1 VAPPPTS
8 KPGRLLIAL
17 VVLLIGG
24 IAWAFWPG
32 TDSSVRLGL
41 DLQGGTQV
49 IMIPQPVV
57 EGAEITEEQLA
68 QSVEIIRA
76 RVDGLGV
83 AEAEVTTQGS
93 GAGAAIVV
101 SVPGVGQDRVVDL
114 VQRTALLNFR
124 PVWNILSPLAVDPAT
139 DPATDSATDESA
151 TEEGVEEGVDPSP
164 SPEATAEEPES
175 ESSADQGGARSAEI
189 VQAADYTPQFQTEV
203 DALDCQDPVNLAG
216 GTPDNPEQWLGACD
230 QEGVSKY
237 VMEPAFIQG
246 VNVTD
251 ANAQLTQ
258 QGIGWVVTLEFDSE
272 GASALADASTELSAL
287 PECGTGATPCNAFA
301 IVLDGVVVSA
311 PRFNEPIIG
320 GQAQIE
326 GDFNAQ
332 EARDLA
338 NVLKYGALPVTLE
351 VVDVTSV
358 SATVGGDQLRA
369 GIIAGLIGLSVVSL
383 YLLLYYR
390 LLGLVAVLSLGVA
403 GALLYLFVVIFSKT
417 IGLTLTLAGV
427 AGAIVA
433 VGITADSFI
442 VYFERIRDELR
453 DGRSLRQACDSGWVR
468 ARRTLLAA
476 DFVTLLAAVVLYFLS
491 IGSVRGFAFILGL
504 TTVIDLIIAF
514 WFTHPVV
521 VLLGRMRF
529 MQGGSKWSGLDP
541 ERLGAHS
548 AIENLSGRSRRKRR
562 DEYRDKKAQ
571 FGGTDEG
578 SAGQEADADADAD
591 AGADSTEE
599 VRS

>member
-1 VAPPPTS
+1 MAPPPTS

-101 SVPGVGQDRVVDL
+101 AVPGVGQDRVVDL

-124 PVWNILSPLAVDPAT
+124 PVWNILSPLPSQPVDDVDADPADDAADT
-139 DPATDSATDESA
+139 DA
-151 TEEGVEEGVDPSP
+151 EGEPSP
-164 SPEATAEEPES
+164 SPEASLQE
-175 ESSADQGGARSAEI
+175 ESSADQGGAQSAEI

-203 DALDCQDPVNLAG
+203 DALDCLDPVNLAG

-369 GIIAGLIGLSVVSL
+369 GIIAGLIGLTVVSL

-390 LLGLVAVLSLGVA
+390 LLGLVAVLSLAVA
-403 GALLYLFVVIFSKT
+403 GGLLYLFVVIFSKT

-541 ERLGAHS
+541 ERLGGHS

-562 DEYRDKKAQ
+562 DDYRDQKAQ
-571 FGGTDEG
+571 FGESST
-578 SAGQEADADADAD
+578 EAP
-591 AGADSTEE
+591 EE